1 MRIPFDS
8 LCLAAV
14 VDECQR
20 LVGGRVQ
27 RVVQW
32 DAATVGIAVYHGRE
46 DWLLLSCDARY
57 ARAHLM
63 TRRLDSPKEPPPFC
77 MALRKW
83 LTDSRLDFIRQRGL
97 DRVLDIGFST
107 STGDVQLVVEI
118 MGKHSNMVV
127 VDASRK
133 VLAAAKVVGAGKSK
147 RPIVPGRAYEPPPFD
162 PKPSL
167 LGASEGDDLSAY
179 DGASPFLR
187 SLVAAGLPLS
197 TAQSAVRERAWRPV
211 YSDGVGAYPLPLDA
225 LGVPTV
231 PRDSISQAIEQ
242 HFNKLIEA
250 DGETVAK
257 TSLLAQLRRVLDART
272 RALAEVEEALDAAT
286 RARSM
291 QEKAE
296 LILAYQ
302 HQVKSGDRELRTTG
316 YDGSEVV
323 IALNPEKTAV
333 ENAQQLFDK
342 AKKAKEG
349 AALVREQ
356 KSRLDRDASELRAIL
371 ARLETAMGLDSI
383 LALRA
388 EADRHRW
395 LHHQTVARTKEERPY
410 EGHAVREL
418 VSPGGWKV
426 LYGENATS
434 NDYLTTKVA
443 RPNDLWFHVRGVTS
457 AHVVLLTQNQP
468 NRVQR
473 EDVVFAAKVAVSKS
487 ASKHS
492 SYVAV
497 DYTLKKHVRK
507 VKKSAPGF
515 VTYSQEKT
523 LHVEQ

>member
-1 MRIPFDS
+1 
-8 LCLAAV
+8 
-14 VDECQR
+14 
-20 LVGGRVQ
+20 
-27 RVVQW
+27 
-32 DAATVGIAVYHGRE
+32 
-46 DWLLLSCDARY
+46 
-57 ARAHLM
+57 
-63 TRRLDSPKEPPPFC
+63 
-77 MALRKW
+77 
-83 LTDSRLDFIRQRGL
+83 
-97 DRVLDIGFST
+97 
-107 STGDVQLVVEI
+107 
-118 MGKHSNMVV
+118 
-127 VDASRK
+127 
-133 VLAAAKVVGAGKSK
+133 
-147 RPIVPGRAYEPPPFD
+147 
-162 PKPSL
+162 
-167 LGASEGDDLSAY
+167 
-179 DGASPFLR
+179 
-187 SLVAAGLPLS
+187 
-197 TAQSAVRERAWRPV
+197 
-211 YSDGVGAYPLPLDA
+211 
-225 LGVPTV
+225 
-231 PRDSISQAIEQ
+231 
-242 HFNKLIEA
+242 
-250 DGETVAK
+250 
-257 TSLLAQLRRVLDART
+257 
-272 RALAEVEEALDAAT
+272 
-286 RARSM
+286 M

-333 ENAQQLFDK
+333 ENAQRLFDK

-356 KSRLDRDASELRAIL
+356 KSRLDRDASELRAML
-371 ARLETAMGLDSI
+371 ARLETATELDNI